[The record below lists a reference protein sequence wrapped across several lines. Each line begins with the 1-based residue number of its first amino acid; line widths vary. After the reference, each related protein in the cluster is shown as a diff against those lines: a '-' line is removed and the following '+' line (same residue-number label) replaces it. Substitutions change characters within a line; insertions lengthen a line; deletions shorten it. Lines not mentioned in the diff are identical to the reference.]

1 VAATPRNR
9 PLDPRIERSRQV
21 ILRAALEE
29 LGDAGYGAF
38 TIESVATRAG
48 VGKSTIY
55 RHWPDKLNLIAN
67 AFETLHEQM
76 TPELETGSARERI
89 ERILRHVAEVVEG
102 STFSA
107 CIPALIDAAERDP
120 RLRRFHHEFQS
131 EARKP
136 LVDVIVE
143 GIAAGDFPSHVD
155 PELAAFGLLGAV
167 FFQRLMTPKPFDPER
182 AGEPGYGVLGNRGWV
197 VLPLSPPEVHSD
209 CVCHTSIPV

>member
-1 VAATPRNR
+1 MLVAVGARGLPATWPQTPINR
-9 PLDPRIERSRQV
+9 SVDPRIERSRQV

-29 LGDAGYGAF
+29 LGDVGYGAF

-55 RHWPDKLNLIAN
+55 RHWPDKLDLIAG
-67 AFETLHEQM
+67 AFETLHEEM
-76 TPELETGSARERI
+76 APDLVTGSPRQRT
-89 ERILRHVAEVVEG
+89 ERILRHVAEMVVD

-120 RLRRFHHEFQS
+120 HLRRFHHEFQS

-136 LVDVIVE
+136 LVEVIAE
-143 GIAAGDFPSHVD
+143 GIAAGDFPAHVD
-155 PELAAFGLLGAV
+155 PELAAFGLLGAI

-182 AGEPGYGVLGNRGWV
+182 ARELVDALISVPPALPG
-197 VLPLSPPEVHSD
+197 S
-209 CVCHTSIPV
+209 